1 MLPNLLPITFIVAN
15 QKVMSTIRFSLRK
28 DKKLKD
34 GTAPIELVYQIKGQR
49 KYYNTGFKTFPECWN
64 ADNQKAFY
72 LDKKAAKKALP
83 DVKSDLIGK
92 STQIDPLIPA

>member
-34 GTAPIELVYQIKGQR
+34 GTAPIELVYQIKGLE
-49 KYYNTGFKTFPECWN
+49 N
-64 ADNQKAFY
+64 
-72 LDKKAAKKALP
+72 
-83 DVKSDLIGK
+83 
-92 STQIDPLIPA
+92 PLNVTTPIRSKLTTPIRSKLTT